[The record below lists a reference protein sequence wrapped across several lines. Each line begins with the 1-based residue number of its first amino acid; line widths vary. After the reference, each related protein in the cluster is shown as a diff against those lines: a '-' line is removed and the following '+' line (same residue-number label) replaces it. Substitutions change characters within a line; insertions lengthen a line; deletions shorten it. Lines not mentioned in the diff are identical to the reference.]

1 VPLTLIRMAVK
12 NDVAVQMGVIYD
24 SPDDQ
29 NETGR
34 LDVCCGCSQKLRSFT
49 EKELETTKTA

>member
-1 VPLTLIRMAVK
+1 MRVPLTLFWMAVK

-29 NETGR
+29 KETGR
-34 LDVCCGCSQKLRSFT
+34 LDECCGCSQKLRSFT
-49 EKELETTKTA
+49 